1 MNIHEN
7 CWRNN
12 FQYEIKTVTFAF
24 AFANDE
30 ILKKREQWGDDT
42 EEKKIV
48 MNFNITPRNGNRG
61 VIYESTIDLR
71 FNKSLRLSCCD
82 AKIEFEIKMG

>member
-30 ILKKREQWGDDT
+30 ILKKRKRWGDDT
-42 EEKKIV
+42 EEEKK
-48 MNFNITPRNGNRG
+48 NS
-61 VIYESTIDLR
+61 YELQHNAQKWKSWCDL
-71 FNKSLRLSCCD
+71 
-82 AKIEFEIKMG
+82 

>member
-7 CWRNN
+7 FWRNN

-30 ILKKREQWGDDT
+30 ILETGVEMEGRRQSKRKKNSYELQQNAQKW
-42 EEKKIV
+42 KK
-48 MNFNITPRNGNRG
+48 NRG

-71 FNKSLRLSCCD
+71 FNKSFETFLLRY
-82 AKIEFEIKMG
+82 GN

>member
-7 CWRNN
+7 FWRNN

-30 ILKKREQWGDDT
+30 ILKKGKRQGDDT
-42 EEKKIV
+42 EEEK
-48 MNFNITPRNGNRG
+48 NS
-61 VIYESTIDLR
+61 YELQHNAQKWKSWCDL
-71 FNKSLRLSCCD
+71 
-82 AKIEFEIKMG
+82 